1 MAGPRLV
8 ITDPAQFR
16 NTAFVLTGGRQVV
29 GRAPG
34 CDLRLEHPHVSGR
47 HAELSR
53 SGVQVLIEDLS
64 STNGTYVNG
73 SPVRGPQPLRSG
85 DTICFGDVRARFD
98 DLAQSVTQTAQ
109 APAFNV
115 RSQQAGS
122 INNVGR
128 NQYIQEAQQSF
139 LKEVAAT
146 RSRGRRLILVGFVL
160 TVGGFALF
168 AWGVLRFMGMV
179 GRGLQQSV
187 DSTDPSSVPSF
198 DDLGTVWGDQIGGV
212 PVFLFGWVAGAVGGI
227 LMIVGLVLHVIA
239 AARRRAYERM
249 TFYS

>member
-1 MAGPRLV
+1 M

-16 NTAFVLTGGRQVV
+16 NTALVLTGARQVV

-53 SGVQVLIEDLS
+53 SGAQVLIEDLS

-73 SPVRGPQPLRSG
+73 SPVRGPQRLYSG
-85 DTICFGDVRARFD
+85 DTISFGDVRARFD
-98 DLAQSVTQTAQ
+98 DPAQSITQTAQ

-128 NQYIQEAQQSF
+128 DQYIQEAQQSF
-139 LKEVAAT
+139 LKEVAAA
-146 RSRGRRLILVGFVL
+146 RSKGRRLILVGFL
-160 TVGGFALF
+160 LAVGGFAVF
-168 AWGVLRFMGMV
+168 AWGVLRFMGV
-179 GRGLQQSV
+179 VSRGLQQPV
-187 DSTDPSSVPSF
+187 DSADPSSVPSF

-212 PVFLFGWVAGAVGGI
+212 PIFLFGWVAAAIGII

-249 TFYS
+249 TFYP